1 MSSLLKLF
9 FIAVAA
15 FSLVTCSEKDVNPNR
30 DLTLDDFST
39 MRVSDYVVS
48 SIWTAKCAMTVIRS
62 LPIIFFAIIT
72 SRVDA
77 SFG

>member
-15 FSLVTCSEKDVNPNR
+15 FSLVACSEKDVNPNR

-48 SIWTAKCAMTVIRS
+48 LSRLKQHLDRQVHDDRDTV
-62 LPIIFFAIIT
+62 
-72 SRVDA
+72 A
-77 SFG
+77 SDYFISKY